1 MAVAHNDSRQS
12 VEEFFALRERDPSHR
27 YEYIDGYI
35 YMMSGGRPRHSAIG
49 SNLNR
54 IIGNHLLN
62 SPCVTHDSD
71 ACVMVAAERYVCPDL
86 TVSCDPRDSDE
97 NDDEDKLTVLQYPCL
112 VIEVLSQSTKS
123 FDRGAKF
130 ELYKDVPTIQEYVVI
145 ETKAPPKVLVYR
157 REQID
162 FWTIRILNLDSKIEL
177 TSIGLRFPVADIYD
191 KTRFSQKKRNDG

>member
-1 MAVAHNDSRQS
+1 MAVAYNNHRRS
-12 VEEFFALRERDPSHR
+12 VEEFFALRERDPAHR

-35 YMMSGGRPRHSAIG
+35 YMMSGGTPRHSAIG

-54 IIGNHLLN
+54 IIGNHLLD
-62 SPCVTHDSD
+62 SPCVVHDSD
-71 ACVMVAAERYVCPDL
+71 ACVKVSTDCYVCPDL

-97 NDDEDKLTVLQYPCL
+97 NDEEDQLTVLQYPCL

-157 REQID
+157 RED
-162 FWTIRILNLDSKIEL
+162 NNFWTIRILSLDDEIEL
-177 TSIGLRFPVADIYD
+177 SSIKLHFPVADIYN
-191 KTRFSQKKRNDG
+191 KTRFSRQKQK

>member
-1 MAVAHNDSRQS
+1 MAVVHNDPRKS
-12 VEEFFALRERDPSHR
+12 VEEFFALRERDPNHR

-35 YMMSGGRPRHSAIG
+35 YMMSGGTPRHSAIG

-71 ACVMVAAERYVCPDL
+71 ACVKVSAERYVCPDL

-97 NDDEDKLTVLQYPCL
+97 EDDEDKLTVLQYPCL
-112 VIEVLSQSTKS
+112 IIEVLSQSTKS

-130 ELYKDVPTIQEYVVI
+130 ELYKDIPTIQEYVVI
-145 ETKAPPKVLVYR
+145 ETKAAPKVLVYR
-157 REQID
+157 REQNNL
-162 FWTIRILNLDSKIEL
+162 WTIHILNLDDEIEL
-177 TSIGLRFPVADIYD
+177 TSIGMSFPVIDIYHN
-191 KTRFSQKKRNDG
+191 TRFSKRKREQ